1 MKKLLVLA
9 VAAIC
14 GLLAL
19 MFAGALAATGTSTSP
34 IAGNG
39 PSRAAAADIPTQLIP
54 TYQGAALTCPGLP
67 WTVLAAIGKIE
78 SDHSR
83 SRAVGVASGE
93 NHAGAGGPMQFLS
106 STWAAYGVDG
116 DRDGVIS
123 RYSPPDAI
131 FGAARYLCANG
142 AGQPSGLAS
151 AIFAYNHADWYVRQV
166 LRQAQ
171 AYGQPAVTGDA
182 STLLSNP
189 RLSLSPNARTD
200 LAAGIVDRRLVAL
213 LAALLTRH
221 TLYVGVFKTGHP
233 MMIVTDSGLG
243 STVSAHYSGRGAD
256 IMMVDGAPVTSGNR
270 AARGVVIEL
279 QALAAGVP
287 AEIGQPWADLVR
299 DGTFT
304 NAVHQDHI
312 HLGLLT
318 TTR

>member
-1 MKKLLVLA
+1 VKKLLVL
-9 VAAIC
+9 VVTAIC

-19 MFAGALAATGTSTSP
+19 LLAGALAAAGTSTSP
-34 IAGNG
+34 IAGG
-39 PSRAAAADIPTQLIP
+39 APSQGATADIPTQLIP
-54 TYQGAALTCPGLP
+54 TYQRAAATCPGLP

-78 SDHSR
+78 SDHGR
-83 SRAVGVASGE
+83 SRVPGVASGE

-123 RYSPPDAI
+123 RYSPADAI
-131 FGAARYLCANG
+131 FGAARYLCANN
-142 AGQPSGLAS
+142 AGQPSRLPS
-151 AIFAYNHADWYVRQV
+151 AIFAYNHAAWYVRQV
-166 LRQAQ
+166 LVQAK

-182 STLLSNP
+182 STLVSNP
-189 RLSLSPNARTD
+189 RLSLSPNARAD
-200 LAAGIVDRRLVAL
+200 LAAGLVDRRLVAL
-213 LAALLTRH
+213 LSVLLTRH

-243 STVSAHYSGRGAD
+243 STVSAHYAGRGAD
-256 IMMVDGAPVTSGNR
+256 IMMVDGAPVSRANR
-270 AARGVVIEL
+270 AARAVVIEL
-279 QALAAGVP
+279 QALVAGVP

-299 DGTFT
+299 YGTFT

-318 TTR
+318 SAR